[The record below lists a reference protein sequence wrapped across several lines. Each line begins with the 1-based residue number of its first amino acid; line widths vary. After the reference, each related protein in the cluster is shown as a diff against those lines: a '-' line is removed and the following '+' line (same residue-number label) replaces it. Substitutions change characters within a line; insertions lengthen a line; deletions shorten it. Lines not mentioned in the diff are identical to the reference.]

1 MKIGIIGLGYVGLP
15 LFCNLAE
22 FFEVFGI
29 DISKNKIHDLKLNK
43 DFTGALNQKELF
55 LLKKNASNISYD
67 FKLVNQCDIYII
79 TVPTPIDSDKR
90 PNLTAL
96 KDSVNS
102 ISRFIK
108 KGNLII
114 LESTVYPGATKKYI
128 SEYIEK
134 NTNLKLNVDF
144 GVGYSPE
151 RINPGD
157 KAHNLTNT
165 KKIISASSEYFLNI
179 VEEIYSKIILA
190 GLYKT
195 STIEVAEATKIM
207 ENVQRDVNIAFM
219 NEFEDILKPMNINIW
234 EVIEA
239 AKTKWNFLNFKPG
252 LVGGHCIGV
261 DPYYLI
267 YQSEKNGVS
276 PNLIRNAREI
286 NEKKVLTKVFSLLKK
301 LYPTKDKKLLL
312 LGITFK
318 PNCPDVRNSKIIE
331 MIKLLGDFEL
341 DIFIFDPF
349 VDPAM
354 FPKYKF
360 LQSLNEIDNKF
371 EIICMTVEHNYFSSN
386 EFNNYVKEHA
396 LQKKIVYLKNL

>member
-1 MKIGIIGLGYVGLP
+1 M
-15 LFCNLAE
+15 
-22 FFEVFGI
+22 
-29 DISKNKIHDLKLNK
+29 
-43 DFTGALNQKELF
+43 
-55 LLKKNASNISYD
+55 
-67 FKLVNQCDIYII
+67 
-79 TVPTPIDSDKR
+79 
-90 PNLTAL
+90 
-96 KDSVNS
+96 
-102 ISRFIK
+102 
-108 KGNLII
+108 
-114 LESTVYPGATKKYI
+114 
-128 SEYIEK
+128 
-134 NTNLKLNVDF
+134 NVDF

>member
-15 LFCNLAE
+15 LFCNLAA

-102 ISRFIK
+102 ISKFIK

-134 NTNLKLNVDF
+134 NNNLKLNVDF

-190 GLYKT
+190 GLYRT

-267 YQSEKNGVS
+267 YQSEKNGVT

-331 MIKLLGDFEL
+331 MINLLGDFEL

-371 EIICMTVEHNYFSSN
+371 EIICVSVEHNYFSLN